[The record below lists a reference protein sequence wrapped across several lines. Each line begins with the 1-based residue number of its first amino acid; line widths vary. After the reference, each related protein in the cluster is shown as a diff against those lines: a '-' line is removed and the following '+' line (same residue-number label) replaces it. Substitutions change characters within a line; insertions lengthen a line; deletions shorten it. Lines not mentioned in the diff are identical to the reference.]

1 MMFCRNCVC
10 CQRLWPLRSALVWS
24 RACVAQSTCLASQW
38 STNLRWQLWLAVDS
52 SDRWFD
58 PGCWLGSGFQSQ
70 LEQLVSSLFQNP
82 ISFGRLT
89 EAKYY
94 HCFLLGLRANNFNPI
109 LIFPQCVCVCVS
121 VWVSCYHIAINNFTW
136 SFSQDAR
143 EEIKRS
149 CAPTSH
155 PACKK
160 SINAVTKEY

>member
-109 LIFPQCVCVCVS
+109 LIFPQCVCVCVCLFECPVIIS
-121 VWVSCYHIAINNFTW
+121 LSITSLDPFPKTHGRKLKDPALQLHTQHAK
-136 SFSQDAR
+136 SQ
-143 EEIKRS
+143 
-149 CAPTSH
+149 
-155 PACKK
+155 
-160 SINAVTKEY
+160 